1 MYTAYFALTVTTA
14 VANLLSACLD
24 FVGHERVVAAMRRG
38 RVPLSWMV
46 PLGVLKAAG
55 AVGLL
60 VGLVLPVVGTV
71 SAGALVLFF
80 VGAVVVHLRARY
92 HEFGILGVF
101 LTLAVATLVVDLIWR
116 LT

>member
-1 MYTAYFALTVTTA
+1 MDTAYVAVTVMTA
-14 VANLLSACLD
+14 VANLFSACLD
-24 FVGHERVVAAMRRG
+24 FARHERVVAAMRRG
-38 RVPLSWMV
+38 LVPLSWMV

-55 AVGLL
+55 ALGLL
-60 VGLVLPVVGTV
+60 VGFAFPVVGTV

-101 LTLAVATLVVDLIWR
+101 LTLAVATLAVDLIRR
-116 LT
+116 LA